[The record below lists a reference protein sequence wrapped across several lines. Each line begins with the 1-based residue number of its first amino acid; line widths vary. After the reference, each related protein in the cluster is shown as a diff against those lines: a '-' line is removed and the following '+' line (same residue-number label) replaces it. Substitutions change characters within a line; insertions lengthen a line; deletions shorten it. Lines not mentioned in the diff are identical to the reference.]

1 MIRIKRGSAAQR
13 KKKKILKNKKGF
25 QVFSKTKFRI
35 ANQKDLKSK
44 SLAYDSRKKRKRLM
58 RSLWIHRI
66 NSATKLNGLSFS
78 KFINFCKKSK
88 SQLNRKILSQLII
101 YDSEAFF
108 DYFQINSN

>member
-1 MIRIKRGSAAQR
+1 MVRIKRGSVTHR

-25 QVFSKTKFRI
+25 QAFSKTKFRI

-44 SLAYDSRKKRKRLM
+44 SLAYDSRKKRKRFI
-58 RSLWIHRI
+58 RGLWIHRI

-78 KFINFCKKSK
+78 KFINFCKNSK
-88 SQLNRKILSQLII
+88 IQLNRKILSQLII

-108 DYFQINSN
+108 NYFKINSN